1 MLSQHDRRLLVRTEI
16 VSLLQLP
23 DEKVQQ
29 LVDTRQLLPIR
40 IAGEERFDSKD
51 LFQLIDAY
59 KITAARR
66 PTNGSR

>member
-1 MLSQHDRRLLVRTEI
+1 MQMQHERRLLLRGEI

-23 DEKVQQ
+23 EEKVQQ
-29 LVDTRQLLPIR
+29 LVDTRQILPIR

-59 KITAARR
+59 KMTAARR
-66 PTNGSR
+66 VA